1 LRFCTDSDEMIKTD
15 LIPHRPR
22 PLGDGLEIVWRL
34 SGEFPSDGLPFRVM
48 IYQFTNFELDTDR
61 QELRASGVRV
71 PAEPQVFALLRLLVE
86 NSGRTVTKEEIL
98 ATVWD
103 GRIVSDS
110 ALSSRIKSARQAIGD
125 DGRAQA
131 LIRTVHGIGFCFV
144 ANVTT
149 RAAVSFPEPEG
160 SPETEP
166 IAHTRPSIAILP
178 FQCLGASEHVFPVA
192 EALPSDLIAALS
204 RLHWL
209 FVIARG
215 SSFRFRTPDTSLDE
229 VRKALNVRYC
239 LAGVVEISGSMMSI
253 SVELSDTSDRGIVW
267 SDRFRGKIEAVHEI
281 REQIINAV
289 TSAVE
294 VRIPSNEAQR
304 ALLKSPESLDAWSA
318 YHLGLRHMYRFNK
331 SDNDRATGLFQRAI
345 AMEPGFARAYAGL
358 SFTHF
363 QNAFLRYVDDAESAH
378 LAQRYAAD
386 CLERDPL
393 DPFGHF
399 TMGRAHWL
407 HDDLEG
413 SLPWLERANALNP
426 NYAQARYSTGWAEAL
441 LGSTDASQRNIA
453 AALVLSPLDP
463 FVYGMLGVRALSHL
477 TLNDKAQAAHWAERA
492 ANSPGAHPLI
502 EMIAAAAHGLNGDE
516 ARAKVWA
523 ASIRAR
529 AGYLNKTDFHRAFP
543 FRDAQTKERV
553 SGMLMR
559 LGF

>member
-1 LRFCTDSDEMIKTD
+1 
-15 LIPHRPR
+15 
-22 PLGDGLEIVWRL
+22 
-34 SGEFPSDGLPFRVM
+34 M
-48 IYQFTNFELDTDR
+48 IYQFTDFELDTDR

-86 NSGRTVTKEEIL
+86 QCGRTVTKGEIL

-103 GRIVSDS
+103 GRMVSDS
-110 ALSSRIKSARQAIGD
+110 ALSSRIKSVRQSIGD

-144 ANVTT
+144 ADVTS
-149 RAAVSFPEPEG
+149 RVAISFPKPEG
-160 SPETEP
+160 SPDVEP
-166 IAHTRPSIAILP
+166 IPHSRPSIAILP
-178 FQCLGASEHVFPVA
+178 FQCLGASEHEFPIA

-209 FVIARG
+209 FVIARA
-215 SSFRFRTPDTSLDE
+215 SSFRFRKPDTSLEE

-239 LAGVVEISGSMMSI
+239 LAGVVEISGSTMWI
-253 SVELSDTSDRGIVW
+253 SVELSDTSDRGIIW
-267 SDRFRGKIEAVHEI
+267 SEQFRGKIEAVHEI

-289 TSAVE
+289 MGAVE
-294 VRIPSNEAQR
+294 VRIPINEAQC
-304 ALLKSPESLDAWSA
+304 ALLKSPENLDAWSA

-331 SDNDRATGLFQRAI
+331 SDNHVATGLFQRAI

-363 QNAFLRYVDDAESAH
+363 QNVFLRYVNDAESVQ

-407 HDDLEG
+407 YDDLEG

-426 NYAQARYSTGWAEAL
+426 NYAQARYSIGWAEAH
-441 LGSTDASQRNIA
+441 LGSTDASQRNIT
-453 AALVLSPLDP
+453 AALLLSPLDP
-463 FVYGMLGVRALSHL
+463 LVYGMLGVRALSHL
-477 TLNDKAQAAHWAERA
+477 ALNDKAQAAHWGERA

-516 ARAKVWA
+516 VRAKVWA
-523 ASIRAR
+523 ASVRAR

-543 FRDAQTKERV
+543 FRDVQVKERL
-553 SGMLMR
+553 SRMLIR

>member
-1 LRFCTDSDEMIKTD
+1 
-15 LIPHRPR
+15 
-22 PLGDGLEIVWRL
+22 
-34 SGEFPSDGLPFRVM
+34 M
-48 IYQFTNFELDTDR
+48 IYRFTNFELDTDR
-61 QELRASGVRV
+61 HELRASGVHV

-86 NSGRTVTKEEIL
+86 NCGRTVTKDDIL
-98 ATVWD
+98 TTVWG

-110 ALSSRIKSARQAIGD
+110 ALSSRIKSVRKSIGD

-149 RAAVSFPEPEG
+149 RVMISLPEVESTPDV
-160 SPETEP
+160 EP
-166 IAHTRPSIAILP
+166 VPQSRPSIAILP
-178 FQCLGASEHVFPVA
+178 FQCPGASEPEFPIA
-192 EALPSDLIAALS
+192 EALPADLIAALS

-215 SSFRFRTPDTSLDE
+215 SSLRFRKPDTSLDE

-253 SVELSDTSDRGIVW
+253 SVELSDTSDRGIIW
-267 SDRFRGKIEAVHEI
+267 SERFRGKRDAVHEI

-294 VRIPSNEAQR
+294 VRIPINEAQR
-304 ALLKSPESLDAWSA
+304 ALLKSPENLDAWSA

-331 SDNDRATGLFQRAI
+331 SDNERASGLFERVI

-363 QNAFLRYVDDAESAH
+363 QNAFLRYVDDAESAP

-399 TMGRAHWL
+399 TMGRARWL
-407 HDDLEG
+407 LDDLEG

-441 LGSTDASQRNIA
+441 LGSTDASERNIT
-453 AALVLSPLDP
+453 AALLLSPIDP

-502 EMIAAAAHGLNGDE
+502 EMIAATAHGLNGDE

-523 ASIRAR
+523 ASVRAR
-529 AGYLNKTDFHRAFP
+529 AGHLNKTDFHRAFP
-543 FRDAQTKERV
+543 FRNAQTKEKV
-553 SGMLMR
+553 SRMLVQ

>member
-1 LRFCTDSDEMIKTD
+1 MSTD
-15 LIPHRPR
+15 LSRVR
-22 PLGDGLEIVWRL
+22 RGRLETIWRL
-34 SGEFPSDGLPFRVM
+34 SGEFHGDGLTFPTM
-48 IYQFTNFELDTDR
+48 IYQFTDFELDLDR

-71 PAEPQVFALLRLLVE
+71 RAEPQVFALLRLLVE
-86 NSGRTVTKEEIL
+86 NCGRTVTKDEIR
-98 ATVWD
+98 AAVWD

-110 ALSSRIKSARQAIGD
+110 ALFSRIKSARQCIGD
-125 DGRAQA
+125 DGHAQA

-149 RAAVSFPEPEG
+149 RLAISFPPSEKSQGVERIPH
-160 SPETEP
+160 S
-166 IAHTRPSIAILP
+166 RPSIAILP
-178 FQCLGASEHVFPVA
+178 FQCLAASENGFPVA

-215 SSFRFRTPDTSLDE
+215 SSFRFRNPDTSLDE

-239 LAGVVEISGSMMSI
+239 LTGVVEISGSMMSI

-267 SDRFRGKIEAVHEI
+267 SERFRGKIDAVHEI

-294 VRIPSNEAQR
+294 VRIPINEAQC
-304 ALLKSPESLDAWSA
+304 ALLKSPDNLDAWSA

-331 SDNDRATGLFQRAI
+331 SDNDMATGLFQRAI

-378 LAQRYAAD
+378 LARRYAAD

-407 HDDLEG
+407 YDDLEG
-413 SLPWLERANALNP
+413 SLPWLERANAMNP
-426 NYAQARYSTGWAEAL
+426 NYAQARYSTGWAEAH

-463 FVYGMLGVRALSHL
+463 FVYAMLGVRALSHL
-477 TLNDKAQAAHWAERA
+477 TLNENAQAAQWAERA

-502 EMIAAAAHGLNGDE
+502 EMIAAAAHGLNGNE
-516 ARAKVWA
+516 ARATVWA
-523 ASIRAR
+523 ASVRAR
-529 AGYLNKTDFHRAFP
+529 AGYLNKTDFLRAFP
-543 FRDAQTKERV
+543 FRSAQTKERL
-553 SGMLMR
+553 SGMLIR

>member
-1 LRFCTDSDEMIKTD
+1 
-15 LIPHRPR
+15 
-22 PLGDGLEIVWRL
+22 
-34 SGEFPSDGLPFRVM
+34 M
-48 IYQFTNFELDTDR
+48 IYRFTDFELDTDR

-86 NSGRTVTKEEIL
+86 HGGRTVTKHEIL

-110 ALSSRIKSARQAIGD
+110 ALSSRIKSVRQSIGD

-144 ANVTT
+144 ADVTT
-149 RAAVSFPEPEG
+149 HVAISIPAVEG
-160 SPETEP
+160 TPDVERIP
-166 IAHTRPSIAILP
+166 HTRPSIAILP
-178 FQCLGASEHVFPVA
+178 FQCLRGSEHEFPIA

-215 SSFRFRTPDTSLDE
+215 SSFRFRKPDTSLDE

-253 SVELSDTSDRGIVW
+253 SVELSDTNDRGIVW
-267 SDRFRGKIEAVHEI
+267 SERFRGRIDAVHEI
-281 REQIINAV
+281 REQIISAV

-294 VRIPSNEAQR
+294 VRIPINEAQR
-304 ALLKSPESLDAWSA
+304 ALLKSPENLDAWSA

-331 SDNDRATGLFQRAI
+331 SDNDMASGLFQRAI
-345 AMEPGFARAYAGL
+345 AVEPGFARAYAGL

-363 QNAFLRYVDDAESAH
+363 QNAFLRYVDDVESAR
-378 LAQRYAAD
+378 LAQRYAAN

-426 NYAQARYSTGWAEAL
+426 NYAHARYSTGWVEAH
-441 LGSTDASQRNIA
+441 LGSTDASQRNIT
-453 AALVLSPLDP
+453 AALALSPLDP

-477 TLNDKAQAAHWAERA
+477 TLDENAQAAHWAERA

-516 ARAKVWA
+516 TRAQVWG
-523 ASIRAR
+523 ASVRAR
-529 AGYLNKTDFHRAFP
+529 AGYLNRTDFHRAFP
-543 FRDAQTKERV
+543 FRDAPTKERI
-553 SGMLMR
+553 SGMLIR

>member
-1 LRFCTDSDEMIKTD
+1 
-15 LIPHRPR
+15 
-22 PLGDGLEIVWRL
+22 
-34 SGEFPSDGLPFRVM
+34 M
-48 IYQFTNFELDTDR
+48 IYQFTDFELDTDR
-61 QELRASGVRV
+61 RELRASGVRV

-86 NSGRTVTKEEIL
+86 NGGRTVTKDEIL

-125 DGRAQA
+125 DGRTQA
-131 LIRTVHGIGFCFV
+131 LLRTVHGIGFCFV
-144 ANVTT
+144 ADITT
-149 RAAVSFPEPEG
+149 RVAISFPDPEG
-160 SPETEP
+160 SPAVEP
-166 IAHTRPSIAILP
+166 IAQSRPSIAILP
-178 FQCLGASEHVFPVA
+178 FQCMGASEHEFPIA

-215 SSFRFRTPDTSLDE
+215 SSFRFRKPDTSLDE

-267 SDRFRGKIEAVHEI
+267 SEQFRGKIDAVHEI
-281 REQIINAV
+281 RERIVDAV
-289 TSAVE
+289 TGAVE
-294 VRIPSNEAQR
+294 VRIPINEAQR
-304 ALLKSPESLDAWSA
+304 ALLKSPENLDAWSA

-331 SDNDRATGLFQRAI
+331 SDNDMATGLFQRAI
-345 AMEPGFARAYAGL
+345 ALEPGFARAYAGL

-363 QNAFLRYVDDAESAH
+363 QNAFLRYVNDAESAQ

-407 HDDLEG
+407 YDDLEG

-441 LGSTDASQRNIA
+441 LGNTDASQRNIA
-453 AALVLSPLDP
+453 SALVLSPLDP

-477 TLNDKAQAAHWAERA
+477 TLNDTAQAAQWAERA
-492 ANSPGAHPLI
+492 AKSPGAHPLI

-516 ARAKVWA
+516 ARAKMWA
-523 ASIRAR
+523 ASARAR
-529 AGYLNKTDFHRAFP
+529 AGHLDRIDFHRAFP
-543 FRDAQTKERV
+543 FRDAQTKERL
-553 SGMLMR
+553 SGMLIR